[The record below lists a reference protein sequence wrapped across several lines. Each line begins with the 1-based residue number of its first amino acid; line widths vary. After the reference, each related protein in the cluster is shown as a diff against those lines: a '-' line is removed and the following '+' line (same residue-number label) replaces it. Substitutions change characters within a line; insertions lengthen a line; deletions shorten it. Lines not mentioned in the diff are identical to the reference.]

1 MQEQVNMDDI
11 FTQSEDV
18 VSREIEGEY
27 ILVPITAGI
36 GDMEDEIYSLNPAGR
51 AIWDKLDGQKS
62 LNTIKEELLDEF
74 EGTEKE
80 IKDDVTGFISELYQ
94 RKMVNRV

>member
-1 MQEQVNMDDI
+1 MQEQVNMDDVY
-11 FTQSEDV
+11 TQSEDV

-51 AIWDKLDGQKS
+51 AIWDKLDGEKS
-62 LNTIKEELLDEF
+62 LNTIKQELLDEY
-74 EGTEKE
+74 EATEK
-80 IKDDVTGFISELYQ
+80 DVENDITGFINELYQ
-94 RKMVNRV
+94 RRMVNRV